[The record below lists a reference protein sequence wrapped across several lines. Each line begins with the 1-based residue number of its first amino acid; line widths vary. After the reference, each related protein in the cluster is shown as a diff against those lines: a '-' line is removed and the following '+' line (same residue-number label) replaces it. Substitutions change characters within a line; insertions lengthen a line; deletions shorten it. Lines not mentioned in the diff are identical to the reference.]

1 MLSSPTILH
10 AQASSASPV
19 RLYRTGLE
27 ALEEARVYDAIEA
40 FTDAVDRNPG
50 YADAHMGLAQAYG
63 RLGELDQAVRHAERA
78 RNLAPSSAEVINT
91 LATLRVDLG
100 ELENARELYDQ
111 ALEREPNNR
120 TARLGLAELAVAQGN
135 FTAAVQQYEAVR
147 QGAPNDRRA
156 LLSLALLWEERG
168 DGEVAERYIDLA
180 VRYHSDDPQ
189 VHLQAARYYLR
200 SGDAETARRHAR
212 VALQIRP
219 TLSAARRL
227 IAAVA
232 YGQEDY
238 EIARQAAEELLSED
252 ERDETAW
259 YLHALAQYRLGE
271 IDAAL
276 RSYRTALRLVPD
288 AEVIRLAYED
298 LLLEELPADDAAR
311 REAAVYHFDEGR
323 YLESQNLFDRARAE
337 YRRGLLLDPF
347 SVDGR
352 RAYAEL
358 FRFRGLN
365 AKYVNEL
372 QVLTSLV
379 EDVPRDVQ
387 DRIEVFSSVTENS
400 VAAEWNV
407 DQFTLTREPLTL
419 ALYVV
424 SGEGVTE
431 RPEEQKIL
439 ADALRRE
446 LLSSELLDVP
456 RQAATVENFSGA
468 FNDARNSEA
477 DYFMDLGFETSDR
490 SITMTGTLYAARTG
504 TEILRLRVSRSGG
517 DRVGRGMIAF
527 VNDFVARLPVAGTL
541 LERRGSR
548 LLLNLGRLH
557 GVEADMELSIVRP
570 ENVLLSSDEAVY
582 MFADG
587 EVLGTAT
594 VSRVDDLVAE
604 ASLADPG
611 LFDVVREG
619 DRVVLAEDRQAPPGQ
634 AERFP
639 VLYDRIRRTR

>member
-1 MLSSPTILH
+1 
-10 AQASSASPV
+10 
-19 RLYRTGLE
+19 
-27 ALEEARVYDAIEA
+27 
-40 FTDAVDRNPG
+40 
-50 YADAHMGLAQAYG
+50 
-63 RLGELDQAVRHAERA
+63 
-78 RNLAPSSAEVINT
+78 
-91 LATLRVDLG
+91 
-100 ELENARELYDQ
+100 
-111 ALEREPNNR
+111 
-120 TARLGLAELAVAQGN
+120 
-135 FTAAVQQYEAVR
+135 
-147 QGAPNDRRA
+147 
-156 LLSLALLWEERG
+156 
-168 DGEVAERYIDLA
+168 
-180 VRYHSDDPQ
+180 
-189 VHLQAARYYLR
+189 
-200 SGDAETARRHAR
+200 
-212 VALQIRP
+212 
-219 TLSAARRL
+219 
-227 IAAVA
+227 
-232 YGQEDY
+232 
-238 EIARQAAEELLSED
+238 
-252 ERDETAW
+252 
-259 YLHALAQYRLGE
+259 
-271 IDAAL
+271 
-276 RSYRTALRLVPD
+276 
-288 AEVIRLAYED
+288 
-298 LLLEELPADDAAR
+298 
-311 REAAVYHFDEGR
+311 
-323 YLESQNLFDRARAE
+323 
-337 YRRGLLLDPF
+337 
-347 SVDGR
+347 
-352 RAYAEL
+352 
-358 FRFRGLN
+358 
-365 AKYVNEL
+365 
-372 QVLTSLV
+372 
-379 EDVPRDVQ
+379 
-387 DRIEVFSSVTENS
+387 
-400 VAAEWNV
+400 
-407 DQFTLTREPLTL
+407 LTREPLTL